1 MFKSFLCC
9 SAKQT
14 AIKNESHNAIKNWQ
28 PVKLDYKFSI
38 CRSSHFD
45 RIELAFD
52 FTSLYIFSFI
62 CHSTRFTFM
71 NGDRMR
77 LVIVMGIRTPFF
89 WFAHRIWVFPEQIP
103 PLKIRSQNLSRAK
116 RKYDILFILFCD
128 SFICFHS
135 FRCYLI
141 IKILF
146 EIGHCF
152 GFLNKIRM
160 IMYPSH
166 REIGVNV

>member
-14 AIKNESHNAIKNWQ
+14 AIKNESQNAIKNWQ

-89 WFAHRIWVFPEQIP
+89 LVCPSNLSVFAP

-166 REIGVNV
+166 REIEVNV